1 MDTVG
6 TQAIYDAVGQAHSQG
21 LVQNTIIVCEP
32 TYPVI
37 CIGYHQ
43 MASTDVD
50 IDFCQ
55 RKGIP
60 IVRRILG
67 GGGVLLDRGQIF
79 YQIIA
84 KRGSGVIPYKADDT
98 FEALLRPVVRTLR
111 ELGAPAQYRALNDI
125 QVQGRKISGN
135 GATIVGETLVL
146 TGNIIVDF
154 DYDQMCAALRVP
166 SEKFRDKVA
175 KSLKERVTT
184 LRRELNS
191 VPPTSEIERMLIN
204 NFERELSISLQQRNL
219 TGPEIRLL
227 TEIRRKYLSEQWLF
241 EPEADHRDLLRKIE
255 LTISGSTRI
264 VENSVKTAGGLIRVL
279 LEAEDNLI
287 RDAVIYGDFSFYPKE
302 KLRKFEQSLK
312 GVPLVPEQVLERT
325 RHFFEE
331 EKVETPGVSLQ
342 DFVSLLLGEATG

>member
-1 MDTVG
+1 MDTVS
-6 TQAIYDAVGQAHSQG
+6 TQAIYDAVSQAHSQG

-32 TYPVI
+32 TYPVV
-37 CIGYHQ
+37 CIGFHQ

-111 ELGAPAQYRALNDI
+111 ELGVPAQYRALNDV

-135 GATIVGETLVL
+135 GATVIGETLVL

-154 DYDQMCAALRVP
+154 DYDLMCAILRVP
-166 SEKFRDKVA
+166 SDKFRDKVV

-184 LRRELNS
+184 LKRELDP
-191 VPPTSEIERMLIN
+191 VPPTSEIERILVK
-204 NFERELSISLQQRNL
+204 NFERELSISLQRRSL
-219 TGPEIRLL
+219 TELESRLL
-227 TEIRRKYLSEQWLF
+227 TEITAKYHSERWLF
-241 EPEADHRDLLRKIE
+241 ESEAGHRDLLRKKE
-255 LTISGSTRI
+255 LRISGSTRI

-279 LEAEDNLI
+279 FEADGDVI
-287 RDAVIYGDFSFYPKE
+287 RDAAIYGDFSFYPKE
-302 KLRKFEQSLK
+302 KLEKFERSLR
-312 GVPLVPEQVLERT
+312 GVLLVPEQVLERA
-325 RHFFEE
+325 RHFFEQ
-331 EKVETPGVSLQ
+331 EKVETPGVSVQ
-342 DFVSLLLGEATG
+342 DFVSLFLSEAAV